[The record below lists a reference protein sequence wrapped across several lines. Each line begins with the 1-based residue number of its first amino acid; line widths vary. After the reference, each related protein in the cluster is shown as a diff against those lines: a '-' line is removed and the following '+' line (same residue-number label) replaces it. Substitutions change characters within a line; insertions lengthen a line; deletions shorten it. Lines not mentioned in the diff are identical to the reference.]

1 MDKYGRYTNQR
12 ELRKA
17 FWSEHPA
24 LQRRK
29 ITNYSGN
36 GTMHVTDT
44 RVSWCDWLDAM
55 SKSGMISQELAQ
67 RATLD

>member
-1 MDKYGRYTNQR
+1 MITTQK
-12 ELRKA
+12 ELRRQ
-17 FWSEHPA
+17 FWLAHPH

-36 GTMHVTDT
+36 GRMHVTDT
-44 RVSWCDWLDAM
+44 RCAWCDWVDWL
-55 SKSGMISQELAQ
+55 SKDGQISQALAM